1 MPIVSNDFSDIVYN
15 RRSIRKFDTSVK
27 IPREEM
33 LEILDKTVTAP
44 SSVNMQPWR
53 FVVVDSEE
61 GKDKLKPFV
70 SYNSVQ
76 NETSSAMVLI
86 FADLKSQER
95 AEEIYG
101 KAVTQG
107 KMPDEVKEKQL
118 SSIVPMY
125 ENAPFEVMNEIV
137 HIDSS
142 LAAMQLMLV
151 ARSYGYDTNAIGG
164 YKKDGLAKAFG
175 LDEDRHVPILIIA
188 IGKADEEGFESVRLD
203 ASDVTTFA

>member
-107 KMPDEVKEKQL
+107 KMPEEVKEKQL

-125 ENAPFEVMNEIV
+125 ENAHFEVMNEIV

>member
-33 LEILDKTVTAP
+33 LESLDKTVTAP

-107 KMPDEVKEKQL
+107 KMPEEVKEKQL

>member
-53 FVVVDSEE
+53 FVVVDSKE

-107 KMPDEVKEKQL
+107 KMPEEVKEKQL

-188 IGKADEEGFESVRLD
+188 LGKADEEGFESVRLD

>member
-44 SSVNMQPWR
+44 SSVNMQTR
-53 FVVVDSEE
+53 RIVVDDSEE

-107 KMPDEVKEKQL
+107 KMPEEVKEKQL

-188 IGKADEEGFESVRLD
+188 LGKADEEGFESVRLD

>member
-101 KAVTQG
+101 TAVTQG
-107 KMPDEVKEKQL
+107 KMPEEVKEKQL

-188 IGKADEEGFESVRLD
+188 LGKADEEGFESVRLD

>member
-107 KMPDEVKEKQL
+107 KMPEEVKEKQL

-164 YKKDGLAKAFG
+164 YKKDRLAKAFG

>member
-27 IPREEM
+27 IPREEI

-70 SYNSVQ
+70 SYNAVQ

-107 KMPDEVKEKQL
+107 KMPEEVKEKQL

-164 YKKDGLAKAFG
+164 YKKDGLAKTFG
-175 LDEDRHVPILIIA
+175 LDENRHVPILIIA
-188 IGKADEEGFESVRLD
+188 LGKADEEGFESVRLD

>member
-86 FADLKSQER
+86 FADMKSQER

-107 KMPDEVKEKQL
+107 KMPEEVKEKQL

-188 IGKADEEGFESVRLD
+188 LGKADEEGFESVRLD

>member
-70 SYNSVQ
+70 SYNAIQ

-107 KMPDEVKEKQL
+107 KMPEEVKEKQL

-151 ARSYGYDTNAIGG
+151 ARSHGYDTNAIGG

-188 IGKADEEGFESVRLD
+188 LGKADEEGFESVRLD